1 MKDFDV
7 CILGAGLAG
16 MHTAIEL
23 MEAGLRVCVIDPKGI
38 AGGASGTPV
47 GLANPATGRFANRS
61 WNAERCLERLSIRLE
76 EISKYS
82 GKEFYRKSGV
92 LRPALSQ
99 KIADRMQENVV
110 NNDWTPGMIEWKSSA
125 ELQEM
130 HPGLT
135 SVEGGVWVP
144 GGLTV
149 SIPDYLNGIH
159 SYLSDRE
166 VTFILGRNYSLHKES
181 NWDVQIDHK
190 DHITAKKLVICAGIY
205 SKQIEVSKEL
215 PLHAVK
221 GQTAIMRAGDSLE
234 FEHAVSAQG
243 YFSKTGDKEFILGS
257 TYEHNFE
264 HDEPDEQG
272 FEFMFSRFSKVHPVL
287 ASSSKIVNQWA
298 GVRASTPDR
307 KPIIGTLD
315 KEMES
320 YIFAGLGSKGLL
332 YSAYGARLLIELML
346 NNHSIPESLDVDRFK
361 A

>member
-23 MEAGLRVCVIDPKGI
+23 MEAGLTVCVIDPKGI

-61 WNAERCLERLSIRLE
+61 WRAEQCMERLTVRLE
-76 EISKYS
+76 EISNYT
-82 GKEFYRKSGV
+82 GREFYRKSGV
-92 LRPALSQ
+92 LRPALSK
-99 KIADRMQENVV
+99 KIAGRMQENVV
-110 NNDWTPGMIEWKSSA
+110 NNDWAPAMVEWKSSA
-125 ELQEM
+125 ELEEM

-135 SVEGGVWVP
+135 SIEGGVWVP
-144 GGLTV
+144 DGLTV
-149 SIPDYLNGIH
+149 SIPDYLRGIH
-159 SYLSDRE
+159 SYLSERK
-166 VTFILGRNYSLHKES
+166 VFFFLGRNYSIQKKN
-181 NWDVQIDHK
+181 NWKISIDQE
-190 DHITAKKLVICAGIY
+190 DHFTANKLVICAGIY
-205 SKQIEVSKEL
+205 SKSFDISKEL

-221 GQTAIMRAGDSLE
+221 GQTAIMQANDFLE
-234 FEHAVSAQG
+234 FDHAVSAQG
-243 YFSKTGDKEFILGS
+243 YFSKINDKEFILGS

-264 HDEPDEQG
+264 HEEPDEVG
-272 FEFMFSRFSKVHPVL
+272 FEFMFSRFSKVQPEL

-320 YIFAGLGSKGLL
+320 FIFAGLGSKGLL
-332 YSAYGARLLIELML
+332 YSAYGAELLKEHLL
-346 NNHSIPESLDVDRFK
+346 NNQTIPETVDVNRFK